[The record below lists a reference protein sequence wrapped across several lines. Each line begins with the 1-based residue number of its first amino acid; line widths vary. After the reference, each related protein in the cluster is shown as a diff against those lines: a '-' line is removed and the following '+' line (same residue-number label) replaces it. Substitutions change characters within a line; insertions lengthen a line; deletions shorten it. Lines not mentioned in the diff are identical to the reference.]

1 MKKIFVL
8 MALVLFVAGPFRAQK
23 SGNHNFEINRN
34 LEVFSDIYKKL
45 DMLYVDTLDADTVI
59 GWAIKSML
67 RQVDPYT
74 VYYSEDNMEEL
85 KTMTTGKYAGIGAL
99 VRYIKKEDRV
109 AISEPYEN
117 TPAQRAG
124 VRAGDV
130 IQTIDGKDVKG
141 LPVDKVSELLRGE
154 PGSTFE
160 LVVKRYGYQEPLVFQ
175 ITRENI
181 QMPSIPY
188 YNMLDQHIGYIA
200 LNSFTENISQEV
212 RRALVDLK
220 ERGAQSLILDL
231 RGNGGG
237 SLRDAV
243 NIVNLFVPKGKLVIS
258 TKGKLKSAN
267 EDYYTQSEPVDPDIP
282 MAVLVDGWSASA
294 SEIVSGSLQ
303 DLDRAVIIGMRTYG
317 KGFVQGVR
325 ELPYHG
331 GLKVTTSRYY
341 IPSGRCI
348 QAYDYRH
355 LNPDGSVGTVPDSLT
370 RVFKTAA
377 GREVRDGGGIKPDI
391 VMKPDSLPT
400 VVRELALN
408 DVLPAYVNEYVFRYK
423 QIVAADSFDISDE
436 DYAAF
441 VQKVKES
448 GFTYNRRSDE
458 VLNLLK
464 ETARMEGYYN
474 AAKAEFDALEAKFT
488 QDLET
493 DLMRNKDKI
502 KPFLNDEIV
511 RRYYFQ
517 KGGIML
523 QLRDDPD
530 VKEAKRI
537 LTDRNA
543 YEKILQPVK

>member
-1 MKKIFVL
+1 MKKIFVFL
-8 MALVLFVAGPFRAQK
+8 GLLLLVAEPFRAQK
-23 SGNHNFEINRN
+23 SDNHNFEINRN
-34 LEVFSDIYKKL
+34 LEIFSDIYKKL

-59 GWAIKSML
+59 GWAIRSML

-99 VRYIKKEDRV
+99 VRYVKKEDRV
-109 AISEPYEN
+109 AISEPYED

-130 IQTIDGKDVKG
+130 ILTIDGKDIKG
-141 LPVDKVSELLRGE
+141 LPVDKVSEMLRGE
-154 PGSTFE
+154 PGSSFE
-160 LVVKRYGYQEPLVFQ
+160 LVVQRYGIKEPLTFQ
-175 ITRENI
+175 IRRENI
-181 QMPSIPY
+181 QLPSIPY
-188 YNMLDQHIGYIA
+188 YNMLDDSVGYIA
-200 LNSFTENISQEV
+200 LSSFTEDISKEV

-220 ERGAQSLILDL
+220 ERGAQALILDL

-282 MAVLVDGWSASA
+282 LAVLVDGWSASA

-303 DLDRAVIIGMRTYG
+303 DLDRAVIIGMRTFG
-317 KGFVQGVR
+317 KGLVQGVR

-370 RVFKTAA
+370 HVFHTAS
-377 GREVRDGGGIKPDI
+377 GREVRDGGGIKPDV
-391 VMKPDSLPT
+391 VMQPDSLPT
-400 VVRELALN
+400 VVRELA
-408 DVLPAYVNEYVFRYK
+408 VHEVIPEYVDEYVFQHK
-423 QIVAADSFDISDE
+423 QIAPADSFDLSDQ
-436 DYAAF
+436 DYALF
-441 VQKVKES
+441 VRKVEES

-458 VLNLLK
+458 MLKLLK
-464 ETARMEGYYN
+464 EAARLEGYYDG
-474 AAKAEFDALEAKFT
+474 AKTEFDALEAKFT
-488 QDLET
+488 QDLES
-493 DLMRNKDKI
+493 DLMRNKEKI

-511 RRYYFQ
+511 RRYYYQ
-517 KGGIML
+517 KGGIIL

-530 VKEAKRI
+530 VREAKRI
-537 LTDRNA
+537 LCDPAEYDR
-543 YEKILQPVK
+543 ILKP

>member
-8 MALVLFVAGPFRAQK
+8 MGMVLLVAVPFRAQK
-23 SGNHNFEINRN
+23 SDNHNFEINRN
-34 LEVFSDIYKKL
+34 LEIFSDIYKKL

-74 VYYSEDNMEEL
+74 VYYSEENMEEL

-99 VRYIKKEDRV
+99 IRYIKAEDRV
-109 AISEPYEN
+109 AISEPYEG

-130 IQTIDGKDVKG
+130 ILTIDGKDVKG
-141 LPVDKVSELLRGE
+141 LPVDEVSDRLRGE
-154 PGSTFE
+154 PGSSFE
-160 LVVKRYGYQEPLVFQ
+160 LIVRRYGHQEPIVFQ
-175 ITRENI
+175 IKRENI
-181 QMPSIPY
+181 QLPSIPY
-188 YNMLDQHIGYIA
+188 YNILDGQVGYIA
-200 LNSFTENISQEV
+200 LSSFTEDISKEV

-220 ERGAQSLILDL
+220 ERGARSLILDL

-243 NIVNLFVPKGKLVIS
+243 NIVNLFVPKGELVIS

-267 EDYYTQSEPVDPDIP
+267 EDYYTQSEPVDADIP

-303 DLDRAVIIGMRTYG
+303 DLDRAVIIGMRTFG

-370 RVFKTAA
+370 RVFKTAS

-400 VVRELALN
+400 VVRELAIH
-408 DVLPAYVNEYVFRYK
+408 DVLSAYVNEYVFHHEK
-423 QIVAADSFDISDE
+423 IAPADSFDISDD

-441 VQKVKES
+441 VRKVKDS

-458 VLNLLK
+458 LLK
-464 ETARMEGYYN
+464 MLENTARMEGYYDG
-474 AAKAEFDALEAKFT
+474 AKAEIEALKAKFT
-488 QDLET
+488 QDLEM
-493 DLMRNKDKI
+493 DLMRNKKQI

-511 RRYYFQ
+511 RRYYYQ
-517 KGGIML
+517 KGGYML

-537 LTDRNA
+537 LTDMEI
-543 YEKILQPVK
+543 YEKILKP

>member
-1 MKKIFVL
+1 MKKIFVFL
-8 MALVLFVAGPFRAQK
+8 GLLLLVAEPFRAQK
-23 SGNHNFEINRN
+23 SDNHNFEINRN
-34 LEVFSDIYKKL
+34 LEIFSDIYKKL

-59 GWAIKSML
+59 GWAIRSML

-99 VRYIKKEDRV
+99 VRYVKKENRV
-109 AISEPYEN
+109 AISEPYED

-130 IQTIDGKDVKG
+130 ILTIDGKDVKG
-141 LPVDKVSELLRGE
+141 LPVDKVSEMLRGE
-154 PGSTFE
+154 PGSSFE
-160 LVVKRYGYQEPLVFQ
+160 LVVQRYGIKEPLTFQ
-175 ITRENI
+175 IRRENI
-181 QMPSIPY
+181 QLPSIPY
-188 YNMLDQHIGYIA
+188 YNMLDDSVGYIA
-200 LNSFTENISQEV
+200 LSSFTEDISKEV

-220 ERGAQSLILDL
+220 ERGAQTLILDL

-282 MAVLVDGWSASA
+282 LAVLVDGWSASA

-303 DLDRAVIIGMRTYG
+303 DLDRAVIIGMRTFG
-317 KGFVQGVR
+317 KGLVQGVR

-370 RVFKTAA
+370 RVFHTAS
-377 GREVRDGGGIKPDI
+377 GREVRDGGGIKPDV
-391 VMKPDSLPT
+391 VMQPDSLPT
-400 VVRELALN
+400 VVRELA
-408 DVLPAYVNEYVFRYK
+408 VHEVIPEYVDEYVFQHK
-423 QIVAADSFDISDE
+423 QIAPADSFDLSDQ
-436 DYAAF
+436 DYALF
-441 VQKVKES
+441 VRKVEES

-458 VLNLLK
+458 MLKLLK
-464 ETARMEGYYN
+464 EAARLEGYYDG
-474 AAKAEFDALEAKFT
+474 AKTEFDALEAKFT
-488 QDLET
+488 QDLES
-493 DLMRNKDKI
+493 DLMRNKEKI

-511 RRYYFQ
+511 RRYYYQ
-517 KGGIML
+517 KGGIIL

-530 VKEAKRI
+530 VREAKRI
-537 LTDRNA
+537 LCDPAEYDR
-543 YEKILQPVK
+543 ILKP

>member
-109 AISEPYEN
+109 VISEPYEN

-408 DVLPAYVNEYVFRYK
+408 DVLPAYVNEYVFRHK

-474 AAKAEFDALEAKFT
+474 GAKAEFDALEAKFT

>member
-8 MALVLFVAGPFRAQK
+8 LGMVLLVAVPFRAQK

-34 LEVFSDIYKKL
+34 LEIFSDIYKKL

-99 VRYIKKEDRV
+99 VRYIKAEDRV
-109 AISEPYEN
+109 AISEPYEG

-141 LPVDKVSELLRGE
+141 LPVDEVSDLLRGE
-154 PGSTFE
+154 PGSSFE
-160 LVVKRYGYQEPLVFQ
+160 LVVTRYGHQEPLAFQ
-175 ITRENI
+175 IKRENI
-181 QMPSIPY
+181 QLPSIPY
-188 YNMLDQHIGYIA
+188 YNMLDGQVGYIA
-200 LNSFTENISQEV
+200 LSSFTEDISKEV

-243 NIVNLFVPKGKLVIS
+243 NIVNLFVPKGELVIS

-267 EDYYTQSEPVDPDIP
+267 EDYYTQSEPVDAEIP

-303 DLDRAVIIGMRTYG
+303 DLDRAVIIGMRTFG

-370 RVFKTAA
+370 REFKTAS

-391 VMKPDSLPT
+391 VMQPDSLPT
-400 VVRELALN
+400 VVRELAVH
-408 DVLPAYVNEYVFRYK
+408 DVLPAYVNEYVFRHER
-423 QIVAADSFDISDE
+423 IAPADSFDISDD

-441 VQKVKES
+441 VRKVKDS

-458 VLNLLK
+458 VLKLL
-464 ETARMEGYYN
+464 ESTARLEGYYDG
-474 AAKAEFDALEAKFT
+474 AKAEIEALKAKFT
-488 QDLET
+488 QDLEA
-493 DLMRNKDKI
+493 DLMRNKNQI
-502 KPFLNDEIV
+502 KSFLNDEIV
-511 RRYYFQ
+511 RRYYYQ
-517 KGGIML
+517 KGGYML

-537 LTDRNA
+537 LTDA
-543 YEKILQPVK
+543 DEYEKILNP

>member
-117 TPAQRAG
+117 TPVQRAG

-408 DVLPAYVNEYVFRYK
+408 DVLPAYVNEYVFRHK

-474 AAKAEFDALEAKFT
+474 GAKAEFDALEAKFT

>member
-1 MKKIFVL
+1 M
-8 MALVLFVAGPFRAQK
+8 
-23 SGNHNFEINRN
+23 
-34 LEVFSDIYKKL
+34 
-45 DMLYVDTLDADTVI
+45 
-59 GWAIKSML
+59 
-67 RQVDPYT
+67 
-74 VYYSEDNMEEL
+74 
-85 KTMTTGKYAGIGAL
+85 
-99 VRYIKKEDRV
+99 
-109 AISEPYEN
+109 
-117 TPAQRAG
+117 
-124 VRAGDV
+124 
-130 IQTIDGKDVKG
+130 
-141 LPVDKVSELLRGE
+141 
-154 PGSTFE
+154 
-160 LVVKRYGYQEPLVFQ
+160 
-175 ITRENI
+175 
-181 QMPSIPY
+181 
-188 YNMLDQHIGYIA
+188 
-200 LNSFTENISQEV
+200 
-212 RRALVDLK
+212 
-220 ERGAQSLILDL
+220 
-231 RGNGGG
+231 
-237 SLRDAV
+237 
-243 NIVNLFVPKGKLVIS
+243 
-258 TKGKLKSAN
+258 KSAN

-408 DVLPAYVNEYVFRYK
+408 DVLPAYVNEYVFRHK

-474 AAKAEFDALEAKFT
+474 GAKAEFDALEAKFT

>member
-1 MKKIFVL
+1 MKKIFVFL
-8 MALVLFVAGPFRAQK
+8 GLLLLVAEPFRAQK
-23 SGNHNFEINRN
+23 SDNHNFEINRN
-34 LEVFSDIYKKL
+34 LEIFSDIYKKL

-59 GWAIKSML
+59 GWAIRSML

-99 VRYIKKEDRV
+99 VRYVKKEDRV
-109 AISEPYEN
+109 AISEPYED

-130 IQTIDGKDVKG
+130 ILTIDGKDVKG
-141 LPVDKVSELLRGE
+141 LPVDKVSEMLRGE
-154 PGSTFE
+154 PGSSFE
-160 LVVKRYGYQEPLVFQ
+160 LVVQRYGIEEPLTFQ
-175 ITRENI
+175 IRRENI
-181 QMPSIPY
+181 QLPSIPY
-188 YNMLDQHIGYIA
+188 YNMLDDSVGYIA
-200 LNSFTENISQEV
+200 LSSFTEDISKEV

-220 ERGAQSLILDL
+220 ERGAQALILDL

-282 MAVLVDGWSASA
+282 LAVLVDGWSASA

-303 DLDRAVIIGMRTYG
+303 DLDRAVIIGMRTFG
-317 KGFVQGVR
+317 KGLVQGVR

-370 RVFKTAA
+370 RVFHTAS
-377 GREVRDGGGIKPDI
+377 GREVRDGGGIKPDV
-391 VMKPDSLPT
+391 VMQPDSLPT
-400 VVRELALN
+400 VVRELA
-408 DVLPAYVNEYVFRYK
+408 VHEVIPEYVDEYVFQHK
-423 QIVAADSFDISDE
+423 QIAPADSFDLSDQ
-436 DYAAF
+436 DYALF
-441 VQKVKES
+441 VRKVEES
-448 GFTYNRRSDE
+448 GFIYNRRSDE
-458 VLNLLK
+458 MLKLLK
-464 ETARMEGYYN
+464 EAARLEGYYDG
-474 AAKAEFDALEAKFT
+474 AKTEFDALEAKFT
-488 QDLET
+488 QDLES
-493 DLMRNKDKI
+493 DLMRNKEKI

-511 RRYYFQ
+511 RRYYYQ
-517 KGGIML
+517 KGGIIL

-530 VKEAKRI
+530 VREAKRI
-537 LTDRNA
+537 LCDPAEYDR
-543 YEKILQPVK
+543 ILKP

>member
-1 MKKIFVL
+1 MKKIFVFL
-8 MALVLFVAGPFRAQK
+8 GLLLLVAEPFRAQK
-23 SGNHNFEINRN
+23 SDNHNFEINRN
-34 LEVFSDIYKKL
+34 LEIFSDIYKKL

-59 GWAIKSML
+59 GWAIRSML

-99 VRYIKKEDRV
+99 VRYVKKEDRV
-109 AISEPYEN
+109 AISEPYED

-130 IQTIDGKDVKG
+130 ILTIDGKDVKG
-141 LPVDKVSELLRGE
+141 LPVDKVSEMLRGE
-154 PGSTFE
+154 PGSSFE
-160 LVVKRYGYQEPLVFQ
+160 LVVHRYGIEEPLTFQ
-175 ITRENI
+175 IRRENI
-181 QMPSIPY
+181 QLPSIPY
-188 YNMLDQHIGYIA
+188 YNMLDDSVGYIA
-200 LNSFTENISQEV
+200 LSSFTEDISKEV

-220 ERGAQSLILDL
+220 ERGAQALILDL

-282 MAVLVDGWSASA
+282 LAVLVDGWSASA

-303 DLDRAVIIGMRTYG
+303 DLDRAVIIGMRTFG
-317 KGFVQGVR
+317 KGLVQGVR

-370 RVFKTAA
+370 RVFHTAS
-377 GREVRDGGGIKPDI
+377 GREVRDGGGIKPDV
-391 VMKPDSLPT
+391 VMQPDSLPT
-400 VVRELALN
+400 VVRELA
-408 DVLPAYVNEYVFRYK
+408 VHEVIPEYVDEYVFQHK
-423 QIVAADSFDISDE
+423 QIAPADSFDLSDQ
-436 DYAAF
+436 DYALF
-441 VQKVKES
+441 VRKVEES

-458 VLNLLK
+458 MLKLLK
-464 ETARMEGYYN
+464 EAARLEGYYDG
-474 AAKAEFDALEAKFT
+474 AKTEFDALEAKFT
-488 QDLET
+488 QDLES
-493 DLMRNKDKI
+493 DLMRNKEKI

-511 RRYYFQ
+511 RRYYYQ
-517 KGGIML
+517 KGGIIL

-530 VKEAKRI
+530 VREAKRI
-537 LTDRNA
+537 LCDPAEYDR
-543 YEKILQPVK
+543 ILKP

>member
-1 MKKIFVL
+1 MKKIFVFL
-8 MALVLFVAGPFRAQK
+8 GLLLLVAEPFRAQK
-23 SGNHNFEINRN
+23 SDNHNFEINRN
-34 LEVFSDIYKKL
+34 LEIFSDIYKKL

-59 GWAIKSML
+59 GWAIRSML

-99 VRYIKKEDRV
+99 VRYVKKEDRV
-109 AISEPYEN
+109 AISEPYED

-130 IQTIDGKDVKG
+130 ILTIDGKDVKG
-141 LPVDKVSELLRGE
+141 LPVDKVSEMLRGE
-154 PGSTFE
+154 PGSSFE
-160 LVVKRYGYQEPLVFQ
+160 LVVQRYGIKEPLTFQ
-175 ITRENI
+175 IRRENI
-181 QMPSIPY
+181 QLPSIPY
-188 YNMLDQHIGYIA
+188 YNMLDDSVGYIA
-200 LNSFTENISQEV
+200 LSSFTEDISKEV

-220 ERGAQSLILDL
+220 ERGAQALILDL

-282 MAVLVDGWSASA
+282 LAVLVDGWSASA

-303 DLDRAVIIGMRTYG
+303 DLDRAVIIGMRTFG
-317 KGFVQGVR
+317 KGLVQGVR

-370 RVFKTAA
+370 RVFHTAS
-377 GREVRDGGGIKPDI
+377 GREVRDGGGIKPDV
-391 VMKPDSLPT
+391 VMQPDSLPT
-400 VVRELALN
+400 VVRELA
-408 DVLPAYVNEYVFRYK
+408 VHEVIPEYVDEYVFQHK
-423 QIVAADSFDISDE
+423 QIAPADSFDLSDQ
-436 DYAAF
+436 DYALF
-441 VQKVKES
+441 VRKVEES

-458 VLNLLK
+458 MLKLLK
-464 ETARMEGYYN
+464 EAARLEGYYDG
-474 AAKAEFDALEAKFT
+474 AKTEFDALEAKFT
-488 QDLET
+488 QDLES
-493 DLMRNKDKI
+493 DLMRNKEKI

-511 RRYYFQ
+511 RRYYYQ
-517 KGGIML
+517 KGGIIL

-530 VKEAKRI
+530 VREAKRI
-537 LTDRNA
+537 LCDPAEYDR
-543 YEKILQPVK
+543 ILKP